1 MVSSGNAKGGRNGR
15 MRLTSKDEESSLDS
29 KTSDQL
35 LDDVG
40 RGSGADDD
48 LGEERGRNQQRE
60 VSKRKSKDSEQVRRR
75 LEINY

>member
-1 MVSSGNAKGGRNGR
+1 
-15 MRLTSKDEESSLDS
+15 MRLTGKDEESSLDS

-35 LDDVG
+35 LDDVS

-75 LEINY
+75 LEINYSP